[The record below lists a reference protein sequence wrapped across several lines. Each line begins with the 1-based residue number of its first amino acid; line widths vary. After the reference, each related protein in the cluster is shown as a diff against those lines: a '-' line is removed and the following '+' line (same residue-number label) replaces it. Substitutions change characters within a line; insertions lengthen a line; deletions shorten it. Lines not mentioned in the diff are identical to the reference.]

1 LSGFCIFSREG
12 EPWAGWAEDDYVVAI
27 ERASSL
33 NGLMERGAEMPDG
46 ERIPRADVELHLPF
60 EVADFVDF
68 YSSLHHATN
77 MGRLLRPDSEPL
89 LPNWRWLP
97 IGYHGRAGT
106 VVVSGTDVRRPS
118 GQRGGPDF
126 GPSTRLDIELELGF
140 VIGRPSRPG
149 EPVPVERA
157 LEHVF
162 GVVLVND
169 WSARDIQAWE
179 YQPLG
184 PFLGKSF
191 ATSISATVTPLD
203 LLTRVPLPPQDPE
216 PLEYLRLEPL
226 GFDIPLEVELNGEV
240 VSRTNARHLYWSV
253 EQQIAHLTSNGASLR
268 TGDLLATGTIS
279 GPDPGSEGSFFELWR
294 GKRFLEDRDEVVL
307 RGTGLGEVRGRVV
320 R

>member
-1 LSGFCIFSREG
+1 LSGFCIFSRGHEH
-12 EPWAGWAEDDYVVAI
+12 WAGWAEDEYVVAI

-33 NGLMERGAEMPDG
+33 NALMERGAEVPDG
-46 ERIPRADVELHLPF
+46 ERIPLTEVELHLPF
-60 EVADFVDF
+60 EVADYVDF

-106 VVVSGTDVRRPS
+106 VVVSGTEIRRPS

-126 GPSTRLDIELELGF
+126 GLSTRVDIELELGF
-140 VIGRPSRPG
+140 VIGRPSRHG
-149 EPVPVERA
+149 EPVPVEQA

-191 ATSISATVTPLD
+191 ATSISATVTPLH

-216 PLEYLRLEPL
+216 PLDYLRTEPL
-226 GFDIPLEVELNGEV
+226 GFDIPLEVELNGEI

-253 EQQIAHLTSNGASLR
+253 EQQIAHLTSNGGSLR

-294 GKRFLEDRDEVVL
+294 GERFLEDGDEVVL